1 MRKVILVFVIVVGLA
16 SIWFVSTESRA
27 HHLTVRT
34 YFRTTE
40 NLKPDATVR
49 FHGVDPGAVKAVN
62 LRPELG
68 KRPIEIVMELRNDHG
83 LQIPND
89 SIASPAT
96 DGVLGPTFVE
106 IDGSQA
112 AGPPLRNNEI
122 LQSLEPDV
130 MTNEQAARAMEK
142 IGTVLIEESQKLR
155 QKGTASS
162 K

>member
-1 MRKVILVFVIVVGLA
+1 MRKVILVLVIVVGLA
-16 SIWFVSTESRA
+16 SQSRA

-34 YFRTTE
+34 YFRTAE
-40 NLKPDATVR
+40 NLKPDARVR
-49 FHGVDPGAVKAVN
+49 FHGVDLGAVKAVN
-62 LRPELG
+62 LRPEFG
-68 KRPIEIVMELRNDHG
+68 KRPVEIVMKLRVDHG

-89 SIASPAT
+89 SIASPGT

-106 IDGSQA
+106 IDASKA

-122 LQSLEPDV
+122 LQSLEPDAI
-130 MTNEQAARAMEK
+130 TNEQAARAMEK